1 MSGDNLRNII
11 AEAGGPTDA
20 RERARMVQFPRA
32 DSDINT
38 IRLEGDGAVVAKIVA
53 AIQSFVSVRENQIS
67 EIVDVPPARHGL
79 LIGRGG
85 ETRKG
90 LEKELNV
97 SISVPSTTATGP
109 ARSGIKITGAADDVA
124 RAKQRIQSMV
134 QEPAGETMMVP
145 RHLHHVISESN
156 NGNLF
161 RHLSRTFHVTVD
173 HAGQQRPPKLT
184 AAGRRPR
191 AAVHGN
197 LPLITDD
204 ADDGNNPDVVGNHVW
219 EMEDLTASMDDVDTE
234 ATIPWVFKGSD
245 AANVAKARQMV
256 AQALSEAQQ
265 SVTGYLVLPDP
276 KTYRFVIG
284 QGGLTVN
291 RIRRETGC
299 KIEVP
304 KSGSTGEAIEIRGSK
319 AAVEQAK
326 DMVLEAVVTGIAG
339 GRL

>member
-1 MSGDNLRNII
+1 
-11 AEAGGPTDA
+11 
-20 RERARMVQFPRA
+20 MVQFPRA
-32 DSDINT
+32 ESDTNT
-38 IRLEGDGAVVAKIVA
+38 VRIEGDEAIVAKIVA
-53 AIQSFVSVRENQIS
+53 AIQSFVSFRENQIN
-67 EIVDVPPARHGL
+67 EIVDVAPARHGL

-90 LEKELNV
+90 LEKEFNV
-97 SISVPSTTATGP
+97 TISVPSTSATGA
-109 ARSGIKITGAADDVA
+109 ARSGIKITGATEEVA
-124 RAKQRIQSMV
+124 RAKQRIQTMV
-134 QEPAGETMMVP
+134 QEPAGETIIVP
-145 RHLHHVISESN
+145 QYLHHVIAESS

-161 RHLSRTFHVTVD
+161 RNLSRTFHVTID
-173 HAGQQRPPKLT
+173 HAGQQRPAKPA
-184 AAGRRPR
+184 AAGPRPR
-191 AAVHGN
+191 ASVHGN

-204 ADDGNNPDVVGNHVW
+204 ADDGDDPDVTSKHVW
-219 EMEDLTASMDDVDTE
+219 ELEDLMASMDGVDTE

-256 AQALSEAQQ
+256 AQALNEAQQ

-284 QGGLTVN
+284 QGGSTVN

-304 KSGSTGEAIEIRGSK
+304 KNGSAGEAIEIRGSK

-326 DMVLEAVVTGIAG
+326 DMVLEAVITGVAG
-339 GRL
+339 GRR